1 MRLLIIIST
10 ILLSTFHAYA
20 EDLPHAYMKAQ
31 YQEWYKYYNYDDAS
45 DMRTGTNKY
54 ILQIANGMSYYYD
67 PQTFRIDSLESTP
80 EGKAMLSD
88 TYYRLIQEKMNGSGV
103 DPFTKMGEMGLNRGK
118 RYRARKDFGA
128 GKITVWDSSM
138 GDKHRYNV
146 DMADLSWELGDST
159 KNILGYD
166 CINATAEYHG
176 RKWEAWFAPELAVQ
190 DGPWQLCGLPG
201 LIMEA
206 NSADGEYGFVITGIE
221 KCDEAL
227 KETFETDKYFHSKR
241 EAFLKSKAYS
251 RDHRAE
257 QISAMTGGKVK
268 PKIAESKKTVDFI
281 ETDYH

>member
-1 MRLLIIIST
+1 MKRLIIFSFLLIGV
-10 ILLSTFHAYA
+10 LQAYA
-20 EDLPHAYMKAQ
+20 EDLPRAYMKAQ

-67 PQTFRIDSLESTP
+67 PQTFRIDSLESFP

-88 TYYRLIQEKMNGSGV
+88 TYLKLIQDKMNGSGV

-138 GDKHRYNV
+138 GDKYRYDV
-146 DMADLSWELGDST
+146 DMCDLTWLPGDST

-166 CINATAEYHG
+166 CINATADYHG
-176 RKWEAWFAPELAVQ
+176 RRWEAWFAPELAIQ

-201 LIMEA
+201 LILEA
-206 NSADGEYGFVITGIE
+206 YTLDGDYGFSATGIQQ
-221 KCDEAL
+221 CDEEL
-227 KETFETDKYFHSKR
+227 KDPFETDKYFQSPRK
-241 EAFLKSKAYS
+241 AVLKMKAYS
-251 RDHRAE
+251 RDNRGAM
-257 QISAMTGGKVK
+257 ISTMTGGKVNLKMDK
-268 PKIAESKKTVDFI
+268 PTKTVDFI
-281 ETDYH
+281 ETDYR